1 MTIRK
6 YLLGV
11 VIVLLI
17 AVVLL
22 SIDDELDKDAEAYL
36 SQSHIMKYSKAF
48 VYMLGIA
55 ANEKEDPWRV
65 GELLLAS
72 IREAENRYFN
82 EGEEFDYTD
91 YPAVKQLP
99 VPSGE
104 LFCRGGDGGCI
115 EARVNSEYDPD
126 AILNEHA
133 ILLERYYTYM
143 RLKDYKTLSRPTVF
157 VTLPHLDYP

>member
-55 ANEKEDPWRV
+55 AN
-65 GELLLAS
+65 
-72 IREAENRYFN
+72 
-82 EGEEFDYTD
+82 
-91 YPAVKQLP
+91 
-99 VPSGE
+99 
-104 LFCRGGDGGCI
+104 
-115 EARVNSEYDPD
+115 
-126 AILNEHA
+126 
-133 ILLERYYTYM
+133 
-143 RLKDYKTLSRPTVF
+143 
-157 VTLPHLDYP
+157 